1 MSGEDRNYEDIII
14 LPHPVSRKHKQMS
27 MHDRAAQFAPFAAL
41 TGYEDMVEETA
52 RETDPC
58 KDLEEDAKEMLDARF
73 AMLCTE
79 QGLHPQIRI
88 TYFNA
93 DKLKDGGVYLTINGI
108 LQSADTEKRL
118 IRMQDGRRISLD
130 DIVDIDSP
138 LFLQTEWQ
146 DN

>member
-1 MSGEDRNYEDIII
+1 MSVDSYEDIIH
-14 LPHPVSRKHKQMS
+14 LPHPVSRKHKPMS
-27 MHDRAAQFAPFAAL
+27 LHDRAAQFAPFAAL

-52 RETDPC
+52 RQTDPC
-58 KDLEEDAKEMLDARF
+58 KDLEEDARELLDARF
-73 AMLCTE
+73 ALLCMDGE
-79 QGLHPQIRI
+79 LHPQIRV

-93 DKLKDGGVYLTINGI
+93 DKLKDGGAYLTVSGI

-118 IRMQDGRRISLD
+118 IRMQDGSRIRLE
-130 DIVDIDSP
+130 DIIDIDGP

>member
-1 MSGEDRNYEDIII
+1 MSVDSYEDIIH
-14 LPHPVSRKHKQMS
+14 LPHPVSRKHKPMS
-27 MHDRAAQFAPFAAL
+27 LHDRAAQFAPFAAL

-52 RETDPC
+52 RQTDPC
-58 KDLEEDAKEMLDARF
+58 KDLEEDARELLDARF
-73 AMLCTE
+73 ALLCMDGE
-79 QGLHPQIRI
+79 LHPQIRV

-93 DKLKDGGVYLTINGI
+93 DKLKDGGAYLTVSGT

-118 IRMQDGRRISLD
+118 IRMQDGSRISLE
-130 DIVDIDSP
+130 DIIDIDSP

>member
-1 MSGEDRNYEDIII
+1 MSGEDRNYEDIIL

-58 KDLEEDAKEMLDARF
+58 KDLEEDAREMLDARF

-93 DKLKDGGVYLTINGI
+93 DKLKDGGVYLTISGI

-138 LFLQTEWQ
+138 LFLQTGWQ

>member
-1 MSGEDRNYEDIII
+1 MNGEDRNYEDIIS

-52 RETDPC
+52 RQTDPC
-58 KDLEEDAKEMLDARF
+58 KDLDEDARELLDARF
-73 AMLCTE
+73 AFLCSNE
-79 QGLHPQIRI
+79 ELHPQIRV
-88 TYFNA
+88 TYLNA
-93 DKLKDGGVYLTINGI
+93 DKLKDGGAYLTISGI
-108 LQSADTEKRL
+108 LQAADTQKRL
-118 IRMQDGRRISLD
+118 LRMQDGRRISLE
-130 DIVDIDSP
+130 DIIDIDGP

>member
-1 MSGEDRNYEDIII
+1 MSVDSYEDIIH
-14 LPHPVSRKHKQMS
+14 LPHPVSRKHKPMS
-27 MHDRAAQFAPFAAL
+27 LHDRAAQFAPFAAL

-52 RETDPC
+52 RQTDPC
-58 KDLEEDAKEMLDARF
+58 KDLEEDARVLLDARF
-73 AMLCTE
+73 ALLCMDGE
-79 QGLHPQIRI
+79 LHPQIRV

-93 DKLKDGGVYLTINGI
+93 DKLKNGGAYLTVSGI

-118 IRMQDGRRISLD
+118 IRMQDGSRISLE
-130 DIVDIDSP
+130 DIIDIDSP

>member
-1 MSGEDRNYEDIII
+1 MSVDSYEDIIH
-14 LPHPVSRKHKQMS
+14 LPHPVSRKHKPMS
-27 MHDRAAQFAPFAAL
+27 LHDRAAQFAPFAAL

-52 RETDPC
+52 RQTDPC
-58 KDLEEDAKEMLDARF
+58 KDLEEDARELLDARF
-73 AMLCTE
+73 ALLCMDGE
-79 QGLHPQIRI
+79 LHPQIRV

-93 DKLKDGGVYLTINGI
+93 DKLKDGGAYLTVSEI

-118 IRMQDGRRISLD
+118 IRMQDGSRISLE
-130 DIVDIDSP
+130 DIIDIDSP

>member
-1 MSGEDRNYEDIII
+1 MSVDSYEDIIH
-14 LPHPVSRKHKQMS
+14 LPHPVSRKHKPMS
-27 MHDRAAQFAPFAAL
+27 LHDRAAQFAPFAAL

-52 RETDPC
+52 RQTDPC
-58 KDLEEDAKEMLDARF
+58 KDLEEDARELLDARF
-73 AMLCTE
+73 ALLCMDGE
-79 QGLHPQIRI
+79 LHPQIRV

-93 DKLKDGGVYLTINGI
+93 DKLKNGGAYLTVSGI

-118 IRMQDGRRISLD
+118 IRMQDGSRISLE
-130 DIVDIDSP
+130 DIIDIDSP